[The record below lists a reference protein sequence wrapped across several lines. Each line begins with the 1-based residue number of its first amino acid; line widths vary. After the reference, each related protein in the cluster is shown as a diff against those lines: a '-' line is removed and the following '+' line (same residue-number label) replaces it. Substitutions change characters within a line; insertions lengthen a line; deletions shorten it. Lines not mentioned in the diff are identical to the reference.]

1 VKPEVY
7 ERYKDKV
14 DAAHAKMV
22 WTHSG
27 AENWYRNSRGRIV
40 AITPWR
46 NDDFWR
52 MTRRADPA
60 DYIFAPASATTASN

>member
-1 VKPEVY
+1 
-7 ERYKDKV
+7 
-14 DAAHAKMV
+14 
-22 WTHSG
+22 
-27 AENWYRNSRGRIV
+27 V

-60 DYIFAPASATTASN
+60 EYILTPPRKAQDQVA